1 MALGYG
7 LVAAGAQLGL
17 ESILISP
24 RRAIGPFEA
33 HVTLRERHQDD
44 LEVVDHPVEQGAQ
57 ISDHAFK
64 RPPEVVI
71 ECAWSDSPKPSGG
84 IGGIIDSIAGVG
96 GVQSLITGNSV
107 NQVRD
112 VYDKLR
118 ALQSSAEL
126 IEVVTGKRTYTN
138 MIVKSLTVETD
149 KDTEPVLRVTVV
161 LRQMLI
167 ASVRVVAISAP
178 RENQQAAESTMPI
191 FNKGVKQLSPN
202 AYNFNM
208 SAAVDSLTPTPLE
221 AP

>member
-17 ESILISP
+17 ESILIRP

-149 KDTEPVLRVTVV
+149 KDTEHVLRVTVV

-178 RENQQAAESTMPI
+178 RETQQAADLRQS
-191 FNKGVKQLSPN
+191 GHHRARVLRRG
-202 AYNFNM
+202 
-208 SAAVDSLTPTPLE
+208 
-221 AP
+221 